1 MAERLFFSVGAWV
14 EEGEMLGAL
23 GDGPSKDESRRIKGR
38 HQSMCVVAVGVSSSL
53 SCERECTGRRGG
65 SLGRG
70 MGQFGQPIRK
80 EGRRKIR
87 VEKIDGLGPCDL
99 RKKTKTF
106 G

>member
-1 MAERLFFSVGAWV
+1 MGLMGI
-14 EEGEMLGAL
+14 
-23 GDGPSKDESRRIKGR
+23 KRRGGI
-38 HQSMCVVAVGVSSSL
+38 VAVEVSSSVT
-53 SCERECTGRRGG
+53 CERTGRRGG